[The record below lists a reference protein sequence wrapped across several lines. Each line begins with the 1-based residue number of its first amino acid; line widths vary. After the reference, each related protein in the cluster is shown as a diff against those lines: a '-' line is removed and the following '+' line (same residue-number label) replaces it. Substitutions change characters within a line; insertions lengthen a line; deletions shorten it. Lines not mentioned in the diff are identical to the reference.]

1 MIKRLVDIVASA
13 AGLLLTSPVLLV
25 AAVAIK
31 LDSEG
36 PVIFAQERIGR
47 EFRPFRI
54 FKLRSMSKKP
64 TANAPQITAG
74 GDARVT
80 RVGRILRRTKIDEL
94 PQLFNILRGD
104 MSLVG
109 PRPEVRKYVELFR
122 SDYEEILKCRPG
134 ITDLASIRYRDEE
147 SVLAAASDPEREY
160 VERILPEKISLA
172 KEYVRRS
179 SLGLDARLILATL
192 LKIAVPG
199 E

>member
-1 MIKRLVDIVASA
+1 
-13 AGLLLTSPVLLV
+13 
-25 AAVAIK
+25 
-31 LDSEG
+31 
-36 PVIFAQERIGR
+36 
-47 EFRPFRI
+47 
-54 FKLRSMSKKP
+54 
-64 TANAPQITAG
+64 
-74 GDARVT
+74 
-80 RVGRILRRTKIDEL
+80 
-94 PQLFNILRGD
+94 

>member
-80 RVGRILRRTKIDEL
+80 RVGRILRKTKIDEL